1 MINLK
6 TSVGNCK
13 PCTTFLMWICGMQ
26 VLAVHVVRKFDSVQ
40 DDAQNLIFN
49 NIVTTVTF
57 QINRQI
63 IVKFFCFSFL
73 L

>member
-1 MINLK
+1 MK
-6 TSVGNCK
+6 
-13 PCTTFLMWICGMQ
+13 
-26 VLAVHVVRKFDSVQ
+26 VLAVYAVRKSDSVQ

-49 NIVTTVTF
+49 NIATTVTF

-63 IVKFFCFSFL
+63 IVRFFCFSFL

>member
-1 MINLK
+1 ME
-6 TSVGNCK
+6 
-13 PCTTFLMWICGMQ
+13 
-26 VLAVHVVRKFDSVQ
+26 VLAVYVIRKFDSVQ
-40 DDAQNLIFN
+40 DDAQNLFFN
-49 NIVTTVTF
+49 NVATTVTF